1 MLWLL
6 WVIVVLSFLT
16 AAQRFVKVWRQAD
29 RPPAPLP
36 VEPAAVVL
44 RWRAWREERAGRD
57 ATWWARAPRGPGSS
71 ASGGLSFLS
80 GSRRPGSG
88 AAGSRW
94 HERRLARRD
103 RFPDGTNADA
113 NVGSGAGAANG
124 QERSQEQRRTEI
136 HDEARAR
143 RRSEPKGQN

>member
-1 MLWLL
+1 
-6 WVIVVLSFLT
+6 
-16 AAQRFVKVWRQAD
+16 
-29 RPPAPLP
+29 
-36 VEPAAVVL
+36 VVL
-44 RWRAWREERAGRD
+44 RWRAWREERAGRE

-94 HERRLARRD
+94 HERRFARRE
-103 RFPDGTNADA
+103 RFSGDA
-113 NVGSGAGAANG
+113 NVSSGAVPANG
-124 QERSQEQRRTEI
+124 QEHTQEQRRAEI

-143 RRSEPKGQN
+143 RRSGPKEQS